1 MCTISIVFDGATD
14 TFSEDNS
21 VSLFIFMSIVVLLL
35 CLSEGEK
42 RGEAKEEEEKEE
54 NELTYVQ
61 KSCIAARYT

>member
-1 MCTISIVFDGATD
+1 MKTSSGVKCALFRSFSTELQIHSAKTIRTV
-14 TFSEDNS
+14 
-21 VSLFIFMSIVVLLL
+21 

>member
-1 MCTISIVFDGATD
+1 
-14 TFSEDNS
+14 
-21 VSLFIFMSIVVLLL
+21 MSIVVLLL